1 MHYLIFVL
9 AEGETTQE
17 ASEAALSALD
27 QYQDQIFDYRG
38 DDAGRWDESP
48 ASASNDRERF
58 DRQLE
63 RARGSRNAGIAMHLS
78 SIARSLSADLP
89 NAGDMDAPQP
99 PTLEQMRALGSAAF
113 GHLHKQLFDGARF
126 LPFEGLTGYSLKR
139 LAQLAMGDFVLDG
152 HFLDATDRFGEPG
165 VIPARAE
172 IDAAVAAGA
181 PLWIIPVDVHN

>member
-9 AEGETTQE
+9 AEGETAQE
-17 ASEAALSALD
+17 ASEAAFSVLD
-27 QYQDQIFDYRG
+27 QYSDQVFDYRG
-38 DDAGRWDESP
+38 DDAGGWDEFP
-48 ASASNDRERF
+48 ASASKDRERF

-78 SIARSLSADLP
+78 SIARSLSAELP
-89 NAGDMDAPQP
+89 NARDIDAPHP
-99 PTLEQMRALGSAAF
+99 PTLEQMQSLGSAAF
-113 GHLHKQLFDGARF
+113 GRLHKQLFDGARRG
-126 LPFEGLTGYSLKR
+126 PFEGLTGYSLKR

-165 VIPARAE
+165 VIPASAE
-172 IDAAVAAGA
+172 IDEAVAAGA